1 MNLLLDA
8 FWRAA
13 AYCLHPRIILWA
25 LAPLALTAAFAGLFG
40 WLFWEDA
47 IAAVRA
53 WLDGWSLGA
62 SALAW
67 LDSVGA
73 SGMRALVAPLI
84 VLALVVPLLVILAL
98 LMVAL
103 SLAPSVVRLVA
114 ARRFPDLARRG
125 QSSFVRSLL
134 WSLGSTLL
142 ALLALI
148 LSLPFWLIPPMV
160 LLLPPLIWGWLSYRV
175 MSYDALADHAD
186 AAERQAI
193 LRQERLPLL
202 IIGIVTGYLGAAPS
216 LLWAFGA
223 AAVILA
229 PVLLVLSVWL
239 YTLVF
244 AFSCLWFTHYALAA
258 LSARRQAESARAA
271 RDAAVAG
278 PVIDLLPASAGA
290 APAAAPVPPPALPL

>member
-25 LAPLALTAAFAGLFG
+25 LAPLALTAALAGLFG
-40 WLFWEDA
+40 GFFWEDA
-47 IAAVRA
+47 NAAVRA
-53 WLDGWSLGA
+53 WLDSWSLAAG
-62 SALAW
+62 ALAW
-67 LDSVGA
+67 LDRVGA
-73 SGMRALVAPLI
+73 SSMRALVVPLI
-84 VLALVVPLLVILAL
+84 VLALAVPLLVIVAL

-103 SLAPSVVRLVA
+103 SLAPAVVRLVA
-114 ARRFPDLARRG
+114 ARRFPQLARRG
-125 QSSFVRSLL
+125 QASFLRSLL

-142 ALLALI
+142 ALFALL
-148 LSLPFWLIPPMV
+148 LSLPFWLIPPLV

-193 LRQERLPLL
+193 LREERLPLL
-202 IIGIVTGYLGAAPS
+202 VIGVVTGYLGAAPS

-258 LSARRQAESARAA
+258 LSARRQAESARAG
-271 RDAAVAG
+271 REAAAAG
-278 PVIDLLPASAGA
+278 SVIDLPPVASPAV
-290 APAAAPVPPPALPL
+290 PVPPPALPF

>member
-13 AYCLHPRIILWA
+13 AYCLHPRIVLWA
-25 LAPLALTAAFAGLFG
+25 LAPLALTAVLAGLFG
-40 WLFWEDA
+40 WFFWEGS

-53 WLDGWSLGA
+53 WLDSWSLGA
-62 SALAW
+62 GALAW

-84 VLALVVPLLVILAL
+84 VLALAVPLLVIVAL

-114 ARRFPDLARRG
+114 ARRFPLLARRG
-125 QSSFVRSLL
+125 QSSFLRSLL

-148 LSLPFWLIPPMV
+148 VSLPFWLIPPLV

-193 LRQERLPLL
+193 LREERLPLL
-202 IIGIVTGYLGAAPS
+202 IIGVVTGYLGAAPS

-271 RDAAVAG
+271 QEASPAG
-278 PVIDLLPASAGA
+278 PGIDLP
-290 APAAAPVPPPALPL
+290 PAAAPAVTVPPPALPF

>member
-25 LAPLALTAAFAGLFG
+25 LAPLALTAALAGLFG
-40 WLFWEDA
+40 GFFWEDA
-47 IAAVRA
+47 NAAVRA
-53 WLDGWSLGA
+53 WLDSWSLAAG
-62 SALAW
+62 ALAW
-67 LDSVGA
+67 LDRVGA
-73 SGMRALVAPLI
+73 SSMRALVVPLI
-84 VLALVVPLLVILAL
+84 VLALAVPLLVIVAL

-103 SLAPSVVRLVA
+103 SLAPAVVRLVA
-114 ARRFPDLARRG
+114 ARRFPQLARRG
-125 QSSFVRSLL
+125 QASFLRSLL

-142 ALLALI
+142 ALFALL
-148 LSLPFWLIPPMV
+148 LSLPFWLIPPLV

-193 LRQERLPLL
+193 LREERLPLL
-202 IIGIVTGYLGAAPS
+202 VIGVVTGYLGAAPS

-258 LSARRQAESARAA
+258 LSARRQADSARAA
-271 RDAAVAG
+271 REAAAVG
-278 PVIDLLPASAGA
+278 SVIDLP
-290 APAAAPVPPPALPL
+290 PAASPAVPVPPPALPF

>member
-25 LAPLALTAAFAGLFG
+25 LAPLALTAALAGLFG
-40 WLFWEDA
+40 GFFWEDA
-47 IAAVRA
+47 NTAVRA
-53 WLDGWSLGA
+53 WLDSWSLAAG
-62 SALAW
+62 ALAW
-67 LDSVGA
+67 LDRVGA
-73 SGMRALVAPLI
+73 SSMRALVVPLI
-84 VLALVVPLLVILAL
+84 VLALAVPLLVIVAL

-103 SLAPSVVRLVA
+103 SLAPAVVRLVA
-114 ARRFPDLARRG
+114 ARRFPQLARRG
-125 QSSFVRSLL
+125 QASFLRSLL

-142 ALLALI
+142 ALFALL
-148 LSLPFWLIPPMV
+148 LSLPFWLIPPLV

-193 LRQERLPLL
+193 LREERLPLL
-202 IIGIVTGYLGAAPS
+202 VIGVVTGYLGAAPS

-258 LSARRQAESARAA
+258 LSARRQAESARAG
-271 RDAAVAG
+271 REAAAAG
-278 PVIDLLPASAGA
+278 SVIDLP
-290 APAAAPVPPPALPL
+290 PAASPAVPVPPPALPF